1 MSLKIYNSY
10 TRQKEAFESITP
22 GHVGMYVCGP
32 TVSGESHLGHARP
45 YITFDVVYRYLTHK
59 GNKVRYVRNITD
71 AGHFEEEGREAEDK
85 VGKKALLEKLEPM
98 ELVQKY
104 TNLFHWAMLQ
114 FNNVEPSIE
123 PTATGHIVEQIDMIQ
138 KIIEAGYA
146 YEVNGSV
153 YFDVKKYA
161 STHDYGKLSG
171 RVIDELLETTRE
183 LDGQEEK
190 NDRADFAL
198 WKAAAPEHIMRW
210 NSPWGVGF
218 PGWHIECSAMATK
231 YLGAQFD
238 IHGGGMD
245 LQFPHHESEIAQS
258 TICNHHAP
266 VKYWMHNNMITI
278 NGKKMGKSYNN
289 VIKLTEMFSGNHPL
303 LTQAFH
309 PMTIRFFIL
318 QSHYRSPLDFGSE
331 ALVASEKALKR
342 LWESYELL
350 QKMNAADFGEGTDKA
365 LNEKISNLLAE
376 FEVFMDDDFSTAK
389 VLANMFDIA
398 SIINSIKDG
407 HIAQAAIS
415 GATILLMQQQFK
427 IYLED
432 VLGLMAST
440 ASNDGQLGGV
450 MQLLIDIRREAR
462 AKKDYATSD
471 KIRNQL
477 TALGIVLKD
486 EKDGAVSWS
495 VA

>member
-350 QKMNAADFGEGTDKA
+350 QKMNAADFGEGTDIA